1 MSNCNI
7 ETIDKVKLINEK
19 IFEFL
24 DYLNDIISINE
35 MNIDGKNINKLK
47 NQIKLGLIYDN
58 CLVMDLFEN
67 HILKYKDYIINR
79 NEFIINEIQIKILDN
94 KIKLYSMW
102 KNINNENKDVIWK
115 YLNVFLLLVE

>member
-7 ETIDKVKLINEK
+7 ESIDKVKLLNEK

-47 NQIKLGLIYDN
+47 NQIKLGLMYDN
-58 CLVMDLFEN
+58 FLVMDLFEN

-79 NEFIINEIQIKILDN
+79 NEFIINEIQNKILDN